1 MCGEDEYGC
10 GRIPDG
16 CRSEEEQC
24 GKCKWYGN
32 GCRHGKGPKNP
43 SADTQ
48 RSVGSVEITKSLQK
62 DEFGVSNEEYVEMIR
77 GRLLTLEQIA
87 FLEDSLA
94 AMRRIHEQPE
104 TEGEVMNV
112 KDIEMLAGGS

>member
-24 GKCKWYGN
+24 GKCEWYGK
-32 GCRHGKGPKNP
+32 GCRFGKGPKNS

-48 RSVGSVEITKSLQK
+48 CSASSVDSSEDK
-62 DEFGVSNEEYVEMIR
+62 FGVSNEEYVEMIR

-87 FLEDSLA
+87 FMEDSLA